1 MFAFLE
7 GTIAYKQDNTVVVNV
22 GGVGYELFVSN
33 YTNYELPGVNET
45 ARVLTYLQVKE
56 DGVCLYGFATSEEKE
71 LFLKL
76 ITVSGVGPKGA
87 IGILSNIT
95 MQDLI
100 KAISLG
106 DIKVLSSIKGIGKK
120 TAERIAIELKDKVSF
135 EGSFDAPQQIIDTK
149 AVDEAIVEQTKEK
162 SHKSS
167 STSKSSEN
175 KNQDV
180 KDDVK
185 EVVAG
190 YECGLSVDKYQ
201 DIKEGDIL
209 EIYEV
214 IEEKRTLEDVEKMQ
228 AMSEKVNK
236 E

>member
-33 YTNYELPGVNET
+33 YTNYALPGVNET

-135 EGSFDAPQQIIDTK
+135 EGSFDAPQQIVDTK
-149 AVDEAIVEQTKEK
+149 AVDEAIVVLV
-162 SHKSS
+162 SLGV
-167 STSKSSEN
+167 N
-175 KNQDV
+175 KNEALRLAREYA
-180 KDDVK
+180 K
-185 EVVAG
+185 EDSTAEEIVSKALR
-190 YECGLSVDKYQ
+190 GL
-201 DIKEGDIL
+201 G
-209 EIYEV
+209 
-214 IEEKRTLEDVEKMQ
+214 
-228 AMSEKVNK
+228 N
-236 E
+236 

>member
-22 GGVGYELFVSN
+22 GGVGYEVFVSN
-33 YTNYELPGVNET
+33 YTNYALPGVNET

-56 DGVCLYGFATSEEKE
+56 DGVCLYGFATSEEKD

-87 IGILSNIT
+87 IGILSNIS

-149 AVDEAIVEQTKEK
+149 AVDEAIIVLV
-162 SHKSS
+162 SLGV
-167 STSKSSEN
+167 N
-175 KNQDV
+175 KNEALRLAREYA
-180 KDDVK
+180 K
-185 EVVAG
+185 EDSTAEEIVSKALR
-190 YECGLSVDKYQ
+190 GL
-201 DIKEGDIL
+201 G
-209 EIYEV
+209 
-214 IEEKRTLEDVEKMQ
+214 
-228 AMSEKVNK
+228 N
-236 E
+236 

>member
-7 GTIAYKQDNTVVVNV
+7 GTIAYKQDNAVVVNV

-33 YTNYELPGVNET
+33 YTNYALPGVNET

-149 AVDEAIVEQTKEK
+149 AVDEAIVVLV
-162 SHKSS
+162 SLGV
-167 STSKSSEN
+167 N
-175 KNQDV
+175 KNEALRLAREYA
-180 KDDVK
+180 K
-185 EVVAG
+185 EDSTAEEIVSKALR
-190 YECGLSVDKYQ
+190 GL
-201 DIKEGDIL
+201 G
-209 EIYEV
+209 
-214 IEEKRTLEDVEKMQ
+214 
-228 AMSEKVNK
+228 N
-236 E
+236 

>member
-33 YTNYELPGVNET
+33 YTNYALPGVNET

-149 AVDEAIVEQTKEK
+149 AVDEAIVVLV
-162 SHKSS
+162 SLGV
-167 STSKSSEN
+167 N
-175 KNQDV
+175 KNEALRLAREYA
-180 KDDVK
+180 K
-185 EVVAG
+185 EDSTAEEIVSKALR
-190 YECGLSVDKYQ
+190 GL
-201 DIKEGDIL
+201 G
-209 EIYEV
+209 
-214 IEEKRTLEDVEKMQ
+214 
-228 AMSEKVNK
+228 N
-236 E
+236 